1 MARAARERSEQERAL
16 KGYDMSRVGS
26 APITVPSGVDVAVE
40 GRTVVVTGAKGTLS
54 KELPGEITVRSD
66 DGSLLVERPDDT
78 ARSKALHGLSRS
90 LVQNMVTG
98 VSHGFTKELRIQGV
112 GYRVAESTAASL
124 ELALGFSH
132 TVKITAP
139 EGVEFEVPQRTQIIV
154 KGIDKQLVGQVAADI
169 RKWRPPEPYKGKG
182 IRYIDERVKR
192 KAGKA
197 AK

>member
-1 MARAARERSEQERAL
+1 
-16 KGYDMSRVGS
+16 MSRVGS
-26 APITVPSGVDVAVE
+26 APIAVPSGVDVAIE
-40 GRTVVVTGAKGTLS
+40 GRTVVVAGVKGTLS
-54 KELPGEITVRSD
+54 RDLPGEISLRAD
-66 DGSLLVERPDDT
+66 DGTLHVERPDDT
-78 ARSKALHGLSRS
+78 AQNKALHGLTRT

-98 VSHGFTKELRIQGV
+98 VSEGFTKELRIQGV
-112 GYRVAESTAASL
+112 GYRVAESTPTSL

-132 TVKITAP
+132 TVKISAP
-139 EGVEFEVPQRTQIIV
+139 TGVEFEVPQRTQILV

-182 IRYIDERVKR
+182 IRYADERVKR

>member
-1 MARAARERSEQERAL
+1 
-16 KGYDMSRVGS
+16 MSRVGS
-26 APITVPSGVDVAVE
+26 SPITVPSGVDVAIE
-40 GRTVVVTGAKGTLS
+40 GRTIVVTGARGTLRRD
-54 KELPGEITVRSD
+54 LPSQI
-66 DGSLLVERPDDT
+66 SLRATAGTLHVERPDDT
-78 ARSKALHGLSRS
+78 AHSKSLHGLTRT

-98 VSHGFTKELRIQGV
+98 VSEGFSKELRIQGV
-112 GYRVAESTAASL
+112 GYRVAESTPTSL

-132 TVKITAP
+132 TVKIDAP
-139 EGVEFEVPQRTQIIV
+139 EGVEFEVPQRTQILV

-182 IRYIDERVKR
+182 IRYVDERVKR

>member
-1 MARAARERSEQERAL
+1 
-16 KGYDMSRVGS
+16 MSRVGN
-26 APITVPSGVDVAVE
+26 APITVPSGVDVALE
-40 GRTVVVTGAKGTLS
+40 GRTVVVTGSKGTLRR
-54 KELPGEITVRSD
+54 ELPVQITMRSA
-66 DGSLLVERPDDT
+66 DGRLHLERPDDT
-78 ARSKALHGLSRS
+78 AKSKSLHGLTRT

-98 VSHGFTKELRIQGV
+98 VSEGFTKELRIQGV
-112 GYRVAESTAASL
+112 GYRVNESTPTSL

-139 EGVEFEVPQRTQIIV
+139 AGVEFEVPQRAQIVV

-182 IRYIDERVKR
+182 IRYVDERVKR

>member
-1 MARAARERSEQERAL
+1 
-16 KGYDMSRVGS
+16 MSRVGS
-26 APITVPSGVDVAVE
+26 APITVPSGVDVAID
-40 GRTVVVTGAKGTLS
+40 GRTVVVTGAKGTLRR
-54 KELPGEITVRSD
+54 ELPGQISVRAD
-66 DGSLLVERPDDT
+66 DATLLVERPDDT
-78 ARSKALHGLSRS
+78 TQSRSLHGLTRT

-98 VSHGFTKELRIQGV
+98 VTEGFTKELHIQGV
-112 GYRVAESTAASL
+112 GYRVNESTPTSL

-132 TVKITAP
+132 TVKIDAP
-139 EGVEFEVPQRTQIIV
+139 DGVEFEVPQRTQILV

-182 IRYIDERVKR
+182 IRYADERVKR

>member
-1 MARAARERSEQERAL
+1 
-16 KGYDMSRVGS
+16 MSRVGK
-26 APITVPSGVDVAVE
+26 APITVPSGVDVALE
-40 GRTVVVTGAKGTLS
+40 GRTVVVTGSKGTLRR
-54 KELPGEITVRSD
+54 ELPGQITVRSA
-66 DGSLLVERPDDT
+66 DGRLHVERTDDT
-78 ARSKALHGLSRS
+78 AQSKSLHGLIRT

-98 VSHGFTKELRIQGV
+98 VSEGFTKELRIQGV
-112 GYRVAESTAASL
+112 GYRVNESTPASL

-139 EGVEFEVPQRTQIIV
+139 SGVEFEVPQRAQILV

-182 IRYIDERVKR
+182 IRYADERVKR

>member
-1 MARAARERSEQERAL
+1 
-16 KGYDMSRVGS
+16 MSRVGS

-40 GRTVVVTGAKGTLS
+40 GRTVVVTGAKGKLS
-54 KELPGEITVRSD
+54 KELPGEITVRSA

-78 ARSKALHGLSRS
+78 ARSKALHGLTRS

-98 VSHGFTKELRIQGV
+98 VSEGFSKELRIQGV
-112 GYRVAESTAASL
+112 GYRVAESTPASL

-139 EGVEFEVPQRTQIIV
+139 EGVEFEVPQRTQILV